1 MTITVEACDPRDPA
15 AKALL
20 EQSHALMTDMSP
32 ADACH
37 FLSVDALCTP
47 EIKFFVAKLDG
58 QTLGCG
64 AIAQREGYAEVKSM
78 FVDPSARGKKIA
90 DHILIHLTQVSRDLE
105 LPKMMLE
112 TGVGL
117 DAAHRMY
124 EKHGFEYCGPFGS
137 YDENPLSLFMTKD
150 LD

>member
-1 MTITVEACDPRDPA
+1 MSITVETCDPYDPA

-20 EQSHALMTDMSP
+20 EQSHALMTDMYP

-37 FLSVDALCTP
+37 FLSLDALCTP

-58 QTLGCG
+58 QTVGCG
-64 AIAQREGYAEVKSM
+64 AVAQRDGYGEVKSM

-90 DHILIHLTQVSRDLE
+90 DHILTHLMQVSRDLG

-117 DAAHRMY
+117 DAAHRLY
-124 EKHGFEYCGPFGS
+124 EKHGFEYCGAFGA
-137 YDENPLSLFMTKD
+137 YDDNPLSLFMTKD